1 MFRNFKHKP
10 LEVSAV
16 EVTADYVRSL
26 DHEAGPLLPQFD
38 HRTGQPYAVDWDGG
52 RQSACVGDF
61 VIERSPGVYQAM
73 SAETFKAKY
82 DPAW

>member
-16 EVTADYVRSL
+16 EVTPEYVRSL
-26 DHEAGPLLPQFD
+26 DPEAGPLLPQFN
-38 HRTGQPYAVDWDGG
+38 HRTGEPQAIEWNAG
-52 RQSACVGDF
+52 RESAGVGDF
-61 VIERSPGVYQAM
+61 VIERKPGVYQAM
-73 SAETFKAKY
+73 SAEQFKSKY